1 MEKENASE
9 NYVLV
14 PFYQHFYK
22 DFYRGLWSV
31 FTSEFQNKGI
41 MTQEQRR
48 KTAGRNRRR
57 GFITR
62 ERARDYP
69 PPHALTAHPVMIL
82 EEIQH
87 WGQRPVAEQWV
98 EPQRL
103 AGPLEFLLPLFK
115 EGSFRGMLI
124 IPTKSSVGTRERRI
138 DLIRMASPFPVW
150 ISYNA
155 GLEDEIEEWSPP
167 IQPTPNLQSNG
178 SWRGSAYDSTHVPY
192 TLMITVNVKSI
203 HLILLQAGLWG
214 LCSAK
219 RWSVPSSFWVI
230 LGMMIGYRAVS
241 PGSHDRCVENSQLYF
256 LIPNSSNS
264 AKCWNDLTVIN
275 FRWQKVWL
283 LLGQEEE

>member
-1 MEKENASE
+1 
-9 NYVLV
+9 
-14 PFYQHFYK
+14 
-22 DFYRGLWSV
+22 
-31 FTSEFQNKGI
+31 
-41 MTQEQRR
+41 
-48 KTAGRNRRR
+48 
-57 GFITR
+57 
-62 ERARDYP
+62 
-69 PPHALTAHPVMIL
+69 MIL